1 MDWSRIFER
10 IIMNRRKRVF
20 NKIVNPLL
28 IKHMLDPWASDSRCI
43 AAGIPM
49 KYLKYFKEVSANKNA
64 KPIRYRYRG
73 SSTKFYRRPQSFCH
87 MNMAETFAIYHR

>member
-1 MDWSRIFER
+1 
-10 IIMNRRKRVF
+10 MNRRQRVF
-20 NKIVNPLL
+20 NKIVNSVL
-28 IKHMLDPWASDSRCI
+28 IKHMLDPWKSDSRCI

-49 KYLKYFKEVSANKNA
+49 KYLKYFKEVSAHKNA

>member
-1 MDWSRIFER
+1 
-10 IIMNRRKRVF
+10 MNRRKRVF

-73 SSTKFYRRPQSFCH
+73 CLLYTSPSPRDVEESRMPSS
-87 MNMAETFAIYHR
+87 A